1 MTKITMKSRVAAL
14 KVQLANDA
22 STVEKAM
29 VQLALRQ
36 TEYEL
41 ESKETI
47 NKNRQGFSSSNAH
60 WGTIYAQLVAGGGKL
75 EGEHL
80 ERAIKIATFH
90 ARQLARIA
98 AEAEGGVVEEG

>member
-22 STVEKAM
+22 SAVEKAM
-29 VQLALRQ
+29 VLLAQRQ
-36 TEYEL
+36 TEGEL

-47 NKNRQGFSSSNAH
+47 IKNRQGFSSSNAH
-60 WGTIYAQLVAGGGKL
+60 HGTIYAQLVAAGGKL

-90 ARQLARIA
+90 ARQLAKIA
-98 AEAEGGVVEEG
+98 AEADGVLDDEG